1 MSGISHLFSG
11 MRASSS
17 GLAAERIRLDVIA
30 KNLANAETTRTPEGT
45 PYRRQE
51 VWFEPLLQRAENGA
65 VEVRGVKVGG
75 VQSDFAT
82 AMERI
87 LSPGH
92 PDADAD
98 GYVTMPNVN
107 TTHEMVDLISAS
119 RAYEANL
126 SAQESF
132 VAMAERALRL
142 AQ

>member
-17 GLAAERIRLDVIA
+17 GLAAERIRMDVIA
-30 KNLANAETTRTPEGT
+30 RNLANAETTRTPEGV
-45 PYRRQE
+45 PYRRQT
-51 VWFEPLLQRAENGA
+51 VWFESLLQRAEDGR
-65 VEVRGVKVGG
+65 VEVAGVKVGG
-75 VQSDFAT
+75 VRPDWA
-82 AMERI
+82 APMERV
-87 LSPGH
+87 LNPGH
-92 PDADAD
+92 PDADGQ

-126 SAQESF
+126 AAQESF

>member
-1 MSGISHLFSG
+1 MSGISNLFSG

-30 KNLANAETTRTPEGT
+30 RNLANAETTRTPEGV
-45 PYRRQE
+45 PYRRQT
-51 VWFEPLLQRAENGA
+51 VWFEPLLQRAEDGSMQ
-65 VEVRGVKVGG
+65 VSGVKVGG
-75 VQSDFAT
+75 VNSDYASP
-82 AMERI
+82 MERI
-87 LSPGH
+87 LNPGH
-92 PDADAD
+92 PDADAQ

-107 TTHEMVDLISAS
+107 TTAEMVDLISAS

-132 VAMAERALRL
+132 IQMAERALRL